1 MKKFLGFSRNGRRLF
16 VLAALLVAALAGCS
30 SAAGGQPTS
39 STKSLYTIV
48 KSSGTLRVGVR
59 PDDPPHSFLN
69 SHGSFVGFDVD
80 IAKAIARDWGVKLQ
94 LVPVNELTRFSF
106 LQNGRI
112 ELAATS
118 ISKTVQRAEEIDFS
132 ETYFFSDQTILV
144 QKSKYKHLSGL
155 VGKTIAVDRGSN
167 AGDNWLAWLKA
178 HGHTGNTHLETFG
191 DKQASLNAVQTGAV
205 AGYVEDYELLGALAH
220 TNPKLYV
227 INDPGGVGVKLDGVG
242 MHKNDSL
249 LMLNVNL
256 ALQHIA
262 SSGEYNA
269 IYNRWFGPNSAT
281 PVPLMGH
288 IEVWP
293 SG

>member
-1 MKKFLGFSRNGRRLF
+1 MKKSPDFSRNSRRLF
-16 VLAALLVAALAGCS
+16 VLAVLLLVAALAGCS
-30 SAAGGQPTS
+30 SAVGQTAS

-48 KSSGTLRVGVR
+48 KSRGTLRIGVR
-59 PDDPPHSFLN
+59 PDDAPHSFLN
-69 SHGSFVGFDVD
+69 SQGQLVGFDVD
-80 IAKAIARDWGVKLQ
+80 IAKTIASDWGVKLQ

-112 ELAATS
+112 DLAVTS

-144 QKSKYKHLSGL
+144 QKGKYKHLSDL

-178 HGHTGNTHLETFG
+178 HGHAGDTHLETFG

-205 AGYVEDYELLGALAH
+205 AGYVEDNELLAAFAH
-220 TNPKLYV
+220 ANPKLYV
-227 INDPGGVGVKLDGVG
+227 INDPGGVGVKLDGIG

-262 SSGEYNA
+262 SSGEYDA